1 MMPITEDT
9 TEDTEEKDVEEEA
22 VEKRYPSIQVAE
34 ARIKQALLKYKVTV
48 DRVVPTSEKEKVR
61 L

>member
-1 MMPITEDT
+1 VLINEDT
-9 TEDTEEKDVEEEA
+9 KGKDVKKELRER
-22 VEKRYPSIQVAE
+22 RYPSLEVAE

-48 DRVVPTSEKEKVR
+48 GKVTPTSEKEKVR

>member
-1 MMPITEDT
+1 VYTVLINEDT
-9 TEDTEEKDVEEEA
+9 KERDVKKE
-22 VEKRYPSIQVAE
+22 VREKRYPSLEVAE

-48 DRVVPTSEKEKVR
+48 DRVTPTSEKEKVR

>member
-1 MMPITEDT
+1 MVLITEDT
-9 TEDTEEKDVEEEA
+9 KEKDVKEESK
-22 VEKRYPSIQVAE
+22 EKRYPSIEVAE

-48 DRVVPTSEKEKVR
+48 DRVTPTSEKEKVR

>member
-1 MMPITEDT
+1 MVPITEDT
-9 TEDTEEKDVEEEA
+9 KEKDVQEESE
-22 VEKRYPSIQVAE
+22 EKRYPSIEVAE

-48 DRVVPTSEKEKVR
+48 DRVVPTSEKKKVR